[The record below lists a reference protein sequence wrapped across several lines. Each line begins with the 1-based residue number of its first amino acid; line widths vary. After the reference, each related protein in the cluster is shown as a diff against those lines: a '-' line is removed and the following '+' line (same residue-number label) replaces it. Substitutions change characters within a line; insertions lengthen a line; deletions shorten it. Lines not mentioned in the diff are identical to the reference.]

1 MDAKKRRA
9 LTAAGFR
16 AGNAE
21 DFLGLTD
28 EERHLVDLRLQVS
41 RAIRRLREA
50 RRMTQQELADR
61 LGSSQSRAW
70 PRSKLAW
77 ACRLTSCFEDSSRL
91 AVGLRIWGLRG
102 MSVQRDQA
110 PCPHDQV
117 VRVPSRGKGAK
128 FQRHVNRQPPTTN
141 H

>member
-61 LGSSQSRAW
+61 LGSSQSRVAKIEIGVGVSLDLMF
-70 PRSKLAW
+70 RGLFAVGGRLADLG
-77 ACRLTSCFEDSSRL
+77 ASGNVSAARPGTVPARSSRS
-91 AVGLRIWGLRG
+91 GTKPRKRG
-102 MSVQRDQA
+102 E
-110 PCPHDQV
+110 
-117 VRVPSRGKGAK
+117 VPATR
-128 FQRHVNRQPPTTN
+128 
-141 H
+141 